1 VALVEVPELKI
12 MLVDKM
18 ALLVQQAELPHLH
31 IFLWLVAAV
40 DLYLH
45 R

>member
-1 VALVEVPELKI
+1 MLVVLLELKI
-12 MLVDKM
+12 LVVDKM

-31 IFLWLVAAV
+31 IFLWLAVVV